1 MIGFK
6 VVKKRKSGP
15 VQPRKPG
22 AKLPKG
28 QALKEMMKNKKNKK
42 VKPGMIKPAV
52 ISATVA
58 QRRKMMVDK
67 SKAVIKNTMKNDS
80 VSRGLTGVSPVAVV
94 ETKPKKK
101 NYNKPFTPEQ
111 RIIHNGKMREYYQKN
126 RDKVITN
133 AKNYYHA
140 NKDTVLKRQYDK
152 RNGTDGLHKLL

>member
-80 VSRGLTGVSPVAVV
+80 VPTPKAAVV
-94 ETKPKKK
+94 EAKPKKK
-101 NYNKPFTPEQ
+101 IYDKSLSPEQ
-111 RIIHNGKMREYYQKN
+111 RVIHNGKMREYYQKN
-126 RDKVITN
+126 RDKVLTRT
-133 AKNYYHA
+133 KNYYHT
-140 NKDTVLKRQYDK
+140 NKGEILKKQYDK